1 MFLCAPLPQLSRA
14 SACVRSFGWMQKKRT
29 TLTTAT
35 ARMRNVTTTLRKMS
49 DAVLVETL
57 RKAIKRLVKEEMITW
72 LTMHL
77 KLLSARKIGQTVN
90 S

>member
-1 MFLCAPLPQLSRA
+1 
-14 SACVRSFGWMQKKRT
+14 
-29 TLTTAT
+29 
-35 ARMRNVTTTLRKMS
+35 VTTTLRKMS

-90 S
+90 SSKFFRLVCCTH